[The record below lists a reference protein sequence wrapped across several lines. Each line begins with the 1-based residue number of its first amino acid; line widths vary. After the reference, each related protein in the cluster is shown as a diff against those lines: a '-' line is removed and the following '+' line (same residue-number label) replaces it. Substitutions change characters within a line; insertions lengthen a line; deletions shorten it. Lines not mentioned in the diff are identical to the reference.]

1 MQLMING
8 NNPMIL
14 KDPKII
20 EEEKHEEIPK
30 RRPPPR
36 AHSLT

>member
-1 MQLMING
+1 MING

-14 KDPKII
+14 KDSKI
-20 EEEKHEEIPK
+20 EEEKQEETK

-36 AHSLT
+36 AHSLTRKHP